1 MACSQTLAGMLR
13 DCSSNLGGIKAVYMA
28 NFDDVTAVTTS
39 GTPAEVTAIT
49 MAASKKFY
57 AYYFNPNTSNFV
69 TTIQVNRENGSL
81 YFETV
86 LSLVF
91 PKQEAAKR
99 VEVNA
104 LAQAGL
110 MAIVEDNNG
119 TFWLLGKDE
128 PMLLQTGG
136 TAETGTAKADRNGY
150 ALPFID
156 AQKQMPFSVDPEIID
171 DLLA

>member
-1 MACSQTLAGMLR
+1 MGCSQTLGGMLR
-13 DCSSNLGGIKAVYMA
+13 DCSSNLGGIKAVYFA
-28 NFDDVTAVTTS
+28 NYDDVDTVTVS
-39 GTPAEVTAIT
+39 GTPAAVSAIT
-49 MAASKKFY
+49 MVSTKKFY

-91 PKQEAAKR
+91 PKQEAAKSI
-99 VEVNA
+99 EVNA

-119 TFWLLGKDE
+119 NCWLLGKDE
-128 PMLLQTGG
+128 PLLLQTGG

-156 AQKQMPFSVDPEIID
+156 AQKQMPYSVDPTIIAN
-171 DLLA
+171 LL